1 MREYDL
7 AFSLGFACGC
17 SQTLRDCGLQ
27 FASYPFDWVCS
38 PGLSASVDVL
48 VRDFGNW
55 FRRENMMLWDVRI
68 TTGVISRLYR
78 DVSNGFISVHD
89 YSAANP
95 IETGYGAVM
104 ERYARRIGSLFRA
117 VVASRRTLAVYVE
130 HPGNP
135 RLGDDALISVRDAL
149 RAKFP
154 ESGLEL
160 LYFHE
165 DEDTDVPKEECVADG
180 IVAVA
185 ADYRKRLNGEI
196 LHVCRVEVLQDYC
209 RRHIRVVDPRSPEE
223 RAAYAAKRRMSRS
236 ARFGQ
241 HGIERW
247 FWRKVFRFYSNLEA
261 YLQRQKLIPPDR
273 PIRFEGKG
281 L

>member
-38 PGLSASVDVL
+38 PGLAASADML
-48 VRDFGNW
+48 TRGFDGW
-55 FRRENMMLWDVRI
+55 FRRENMRLWDVRI

-95 IETGYGAVM
+95 FETGYGPVM
-104 ERYARRIGSLFRA
+104 ERYARRIASLERA
-117 VVASRRTLAVYVE
+117 IRSSRRTLAVYVE
-130 HPGNP
+130 HPGNG
-135 RLGDDALISVRDAL
+135 RLGDDALISVLDAL
-149 RAKFP
+149 RAKYP
-154 ESGLEL
+154 ESGFEL

-165 DEDTDVPKEECVADG
+165 DESADVPKETRVADG

-196 LHVCRVEVLQDYC
+196 MHVCRVETLQEYC
-209 RRHIRVVDPRSPEE
+209 RSRIRVPDPRSAEE
-223 RAAYAAKRRMSRS
+223 RSAYAERKRRNRS
-236 ARFGQ
+236 GRFGRC
-241 HGIERW
+241 GVERW
-247 FWRKVFRFYSNLEA
+247 FWRKVFRFYSNVEA
-261 YLQRQKLIPPDR
+261 YLRRQRLMPDDR
-273 PIRFEGKG
+273 PIRFDGKG

>member
-17 SQTLRDCGLQ
+17 SQTLRDGGLQ

-38 PGLSASVDVL
+38 PGLAASVEVL
-48 VRDFGNW
+48 THDFDGW
-55 FRRENMMLWDVRI
+55 FRRENMRLWDVRI

-78 DVSNGFISVHD
+78 DSSNGFISVHD

-95 IETGYGAVM
+95 FETGYGPAM
-104 ERYARRIGSLFRA
+104 ERYARRIGSLSRA
-117 VVASRRTLAVYVE
+117 IVASRRTLAVYVE

-135 RLGDDALISVRDAL
+135 RLDDSALIAARNAL
-149 RAKFP
+149 RAKYP
-154 ESGLEL
+154 GSGFEL

-165 DEDTDVPKEECVADG
+165 DENASVPKEEGVADG

-209 RRHIRVVDPRSPEE
+209 RRHLRVADPRSPEE
-223 RAAYAAKRRMSRS
+223 RAAYAAKKRRNRS
-236 ARFGQ
+236 ERFGR
-241 HGIERW
+241 GRIERW
-247 FWRKVFRFYSNLEA
+247 FWRKVFRFYSNVEA